1 MNKVKEKVSKVNK
14 YNYFNKEKYIFVE
27 LKDIKPSQLYI
38 NSEKLSKVLK
48 WFNPKD
54 YNSYEPI
61 PIKELDGELIFTD
74 GHTRAY
80 AAYLKGVKT
89 IKVYFDEDELDWNLY
104 RTCVKWC
111 SLENIKSI
119 KDLKN
124 RIITP
129 KEYELLWIKR
139 CENIN

>member
-1 MNKVKEKVSKVNK
+1 MNKLKTEVSKI
-14 YNYFNKEKYIFVE
+14 NYYSKDKYIFMD
-27 LKDIKPSQLYI
+27 LSYIKPSQLYI
-38 NSEKLSKVLK
+38 SSKKLNNVLK

-61 PIKELDGELIFTD
+61 PIKELDGKLIFTD

-104 RTCVKWC
+104 RTCVNWC
-111 SLENIKSI
+111 SLENINSI

-124 RIITP
+124 RIVSE
-129 KEYELLWIKR
+129 KDYKVLWIKR
-139 CENIN
+139 CESLIF

>member
-14 YNYFNKEKYIFVE
+14 YNYSNKGKYIFMD

-38 NSEKLSKVLK
+38 NSEKLNNVLK

-54 YNSYEPI
+54 YNSYDPI
-61 PIKELDGELIFTD
+61 PIKELGGEVIFTD